1 MMKKFTSLF
10 ESTSE
15 ERSLLFDKIS
25 NLKNWLYQSNGL
37 GMMSIIDDIFEEN
50 GYCQKITMKEV
61 AQFEYGLDILKKTS
75 MSQDYI
81 NQQLSRKLPGGILN
95 AKLVKDKNGDWD
107 YVNKL
112 NTNYSDLSDL
122 LTELIMRGMHNNP
135 ERGKV
140 IYDSIIKNPTDGLLL
155 LKPHLKKLIVKYF
168 IENGNGLDDF
178 KSFTKFSRKM
188 SNIGEFCETKISDKL
203 VSNGFE
209 IKYRG
214 GNGDF
219 IDMLF
224 GTDIIVYRDDFGFKT
239 IQVKNTIYWNRVD
252 YYQVDWIGDG
262 QSLKLYDRINRKEI
276 DFIQN

>member
-1 MMKKFTSLF
+1 MKKFTSLF

-75 MSQDYI
+75 MSLDYI

-122 LTELIMRGMHNNP
+122 LTELIMRGMHSNP
-135 ERGKV
+135 ERGKA
-140 IYDSIIKNPTDGLLL
+140 IYDSIINNPTDGLLA

-188 SNIGEFCETKISDKL
+188 SNIGELCETKITDKL
-203 VSNGFE
+203 ASNGFE